1 MLFRSAG
8 RNGVLLSAAQPPDR
22 ALSGVDLEKNTGN
35 YWKSAGIFRASGV
48 ENLEKS
54 WGILWK
60 TIEKVCESG

>member
-1 MLFRSAG
+1 M
-8 RNGVLLSAAQPPDR
+8 LLSAAQPPDR

-48 ENLEKS
+48 ENLKKS